1 MNNLYYGDNLN
12 ILKRFIGTESV
23 GVVYLDPPSRA
34 NRNYNVLFKDESGL
48 EADSRSI
55 ISWSNQVFPTFV
67 KRELC

>member
-34 NRNYNVLFKDESGL
+34 NRNYKVL
-48 EADSRSI
+48 
-55 ISWSNQVFPTFV
+55 
-67 KRELC
+67 